1 MTPQERQLVDDL
13 FDRLAKLENNPRDG
27 DAEDAIADG
36 WDKAPNAAYA
46 LVQSVIVQEEAL
58 KRANE
63 RIQQLEAQLGGGA
76 NPPSGGSFLAGAR
89 DAMQS
94 GAAGSRGSVP
104 SVQPAAPA
112 PTESKW
118 NTGQTQSRWSTAQ
131 PEPQGY
137 GGQGY
142 PGSYP
147 QQSSGG
153 SFLGTAA
160 SAAAGVVGGALLM
173 GGIRS
178 LFGGHSAHASAFDPG
193 LSGSGASPWSGSSAA
208 DSDLAR
214 QAGLNDIGN
223 PGSGGGGGSA
233 TDSAGFF
240 SSGNDN
246 SDDGGGDVADSG
258 DFDSGDFGGGGDSTD
273 A

>member
-13 FDRLAKLENNPRDG
+13 FDRLAKLENNPRDP

-89 DAMQS
+89 EAMQS
-94 GAAGSRGSVP
+94 GATGPRGSVP
-104 SVQPAAPA
+104 SVQPAAPP

-131 PEPQGY
+131 PEPQNY

-142 PGSYP
+142 PGGYSQP
-147 QQSSGG
+147 SGGG

-193 LSGSGASPWSGSSAA
+193 LSGSGASPWGGGSAA

-223 PGSGGGGGSA
+223 PGTGGGAA
-233 TDSAGFF
+233 TDTAGFF
-240 SSGNDN
+240 GNDN
-246 SDDGGGDVADSG
+246 SDDGGSDIADSG
-258 DFDSGDFGGGGDSTD
+258 DFDSGDFGGDSTD